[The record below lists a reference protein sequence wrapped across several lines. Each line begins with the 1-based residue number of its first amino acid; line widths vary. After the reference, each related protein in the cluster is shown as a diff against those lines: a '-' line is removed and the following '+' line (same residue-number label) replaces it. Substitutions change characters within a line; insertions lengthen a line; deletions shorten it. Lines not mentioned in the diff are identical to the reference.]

1 LNDNQETATVKK
13 DTAVITVKAM
23 STARKIVLVA
33 LFLHFCSLFFTYQ
46 DDDVKDPHTIMWN
59 TGRFV
64 QVGTDVPVQTGMQL
78 KPLAPAVLVILFVF
92 FLSKLAV
99 DPFWK
104 KYGYWITLVLVIVF
118 ATGGAVI
125 RTTGG
130 NISLISV
137 GLLLVAALINRKE
150 LIAAKTAANK

>member
-1 LNDNQETATVKK
+1 
-13 DTAVITVKAM
+13 
-23 STARKIVLVA
+23 
-33 LFLHFCSLFFTYQ
+33 
-46 DDDVKDPHTIMWN
+46 MWN

-64 QVGTDVPVQTGMQL
+64 QVDTEVPAQTGMQL

-92 FLSKLAV
+92 FLSKLAL

-150 LIAAKTAANK
+150 LIPEKTVANK